1 MSGAV
6 FLMYHELE
14 TAGRTLCEPEPGYVR
29 YVVAAED
36 FGRQVSQLRSAGVRG
51 LSVSEALSELDA
63 PGNEAPRAGHSDDSK
78 RNADAPKETA
88 TSNGAGGP
96 RVVFTFDD
104 GCETDLLFAAPTLK
118 EAGFGATFYVTV
130 THLGRRGYLSEG
142 QLRELADCGFE
153 VGSHSLTHSYLHDL
167 PDGRVRAEVSESKER
182 LEHLTGRS
190 VRHFSCP
197 GGRWDARVARF
208 AREAGYESLVTSRAG
223 LNARG
228 ADRFRLSRVAVMRG
242 MGDGE
247 FARACGGEGLAA
259 LRARGAV
266 LDAAKRVLGNSMY
279 ERLRSTVLGRGEA
292 AG

>member
-14 TAGRTLCEPEPGYVR
+14 AAGRTLCEPEPGYAR

-36 FGRQVSQLRSAGVRG
+36 FRRQVSQLRSAGVRG
-51 LSVSEALSELDA
+51 LSVSEALRESDERA
-63 PGNEAPRAGHSDDSK
+63 EAMT
-78 RNADAPKETA
+78 NA
-88 TSNGAGGP
+88 NGDGSTKKAGGTDGDVWP

-130 THLGRRGYLSEG
+130 AHLGRRGYLSEG

-182 LEHLTGRS
+182 LEQLTGRS

-208 AREAGYESLVTSRAG
+208 AREAGYESLVTSRVG
-223 LNARG
+223 INARG

-242 MGDGE
+242 TSDGE
-247 FARACGGEGLAA
+247 FARVCGGEGLGA

-266 LDAAKRVLGNSMY
+266 LDVAKRVLGNSMY
-279 ERLRSTVLGRGEA
+279 EKLRSTVLGRGA
-292 AG
+292 SVG